1 MKNLFRMDNPV
12 MQALEVAADLMA
24 LNLLTLVCS
33 LAIFTIGPAV
43 TALHVCVI
51 RLVRAE
57 DGNLL
62 RDYFTA
68 FRSNFKKGCLLG
80 LLLLGAAGL
89 LWLDYRAALVY
100 APPLRYGI
108 AALALLLLALAQYA
122 FALLARYENTLPH
135 TLKNAAAL
143 AVGYF
148 PRTAG
153 MLGFLLAFWLL
164 AARFYAIGVPL
175 LFLFGLSLPGYVDA
189 LLLQPVFQKLEGE

>member
-1 MKNLFRMDNPV
+1 MKKLFSMDNPI

-33 LAIFTIGPAV
+33 LPLFTMGAAV
-43 TALHVCVI
+43 TALCACLI
-51 RLVRAE
+51 RLVRGE
-57 DGNLL
+57 DGNLM

-80 LLLLGAAGL
+80 LLLLFAAGL
-89 LWLDYRAALVY
+89 LWVDYRAALVY

-108 AALALLLLALAQYA
+108 AAIALLLLALAQYA
-122 FALLARYENTLPH
+122 FALLARYENSLAH

-153 MLGFLLAFWLL
+153 MLGFLVAFWLL

-175 LFLFGLSLPGYVDA
+175 MFLFGLSLPAYVDA